1 MRQKKQVAV
10 LEKSYDRVIEMTIIQ
25 EKTLNTAEILLPYLS
40 ENYVS

>member
-10 LEKSYDRVIEMTIIQ
+10 LEKSYDRVVEMTIIQ

-40 ENYVS
+40 EKYVS